1 MSNFTYNNNEV
12 TYVTITRA
20 SGYGRYLM
28 QADWIDEDGRSQ
40 SSEHISSSAPL
51 FDLYTDEDTKEE
63 ARKIIAEAVIDNY
76 YSL

>member
-1 MSNFTYNNNEV
+1 MNKITYNNNEV
-12 TYVTITRA
+12 TYVTITRDN
-20 SGYGRYLM
+20 GYGRYLM

-40 SSEHISSSAPL
+40 SSSHISSSAPL

-63 ARKIIAEAVIDNY
+63 AKSIIAEAVVDNY

>member
-1 MSNFTYNNNEV
+1 MTNFTYNDNEV
-12 TYVTITRA
+12 TYATMTRTD
-20 SGYGRYLM
+20 GYGRYLM

-63 ARKIIAEAVIDNY
+63 AKFIIAEAVIDNY